1 MSNTTLQEL
10 LDKQAEEQK
19 KETSVEKTIADS
31 FPCPEGDLFSLPTR
45 ADITNAFNEIA
56 GIPGELVASVQER
69 KANREKE
76 IAELQELLKNPDL
89 TPEEIAEIEK
99 QIEEK
104 EKFIQTA
111 IVDGI
116 QKQVDEIDQTI
127 TDFVEDL
134 SDILSPY
141 WEKSEQK
148 RDWPKEAKDAFT
160 ELLSEF
166 HTYISTKVAELISKI
181 VSISFTINVLG
192 LQLDVLKLITSPD
205 YRKEIQDQ
213 IAGKSFTLQI
223 IAKRKR
229 LAEIEKEITE
239 IVDNIDENE
248 FNIVPGDFES
258 VNVHGNLAIIPGTSA
273 IIPDEAERLKELFAE
288 RQQLEEE
295 IEALEKARTEHVD
308 RFFSL
313 IPEEFRQFDG
323 EFGVLDEE
331 AKAKLTWKYIKTEIK
346 EYIQQGLVKVFQKLI
361 DKFDEIWD
369 ALGLPS
375 LPFSELLAIINLD
388 IGALIRAKIDS
399 LKEKFKQTKLG
410 KIKQINTFKKEIEEI
425 NKKLENENLSEEE
438 RTKLLEELEKKNEE
452 KKALEDD
459 LLKEVREFN
468 EGVLSLIEEIQIFGF
483 DITAIIGG
491 KIESFTESIE
501 EKIAEISLEFQDF
514 KLNWHKKIMME
525 WVNIVKKFFNAI
537 GLGAIFD
544 LLSLTWCDF
553 LKLIGMPFTIP
564 AIAGVAGV
572 MSVKNENKST
582 SSRLLDTSEQ
592 QKFVDDEVNFKNG
605 DGTTTSFSI
614 PSASGTL
621 KVFRDGSELSLGT
634 DYTIASGNVV
644 LSSALLSTQSV
655 SILKI

>member
-1 MSNTTLQEL
+1 MTTLQEV
-10 LDKQAEEQK
+10 LDKQVEEQK
-19 KETSVEKTIADS
+19 KETSIEKAIADS

-45 ADITNAFNEIA
+45 AEITNAFNEIA
-56 GIPGELVASVQER
+56 GIPGELVAAVQER

-89 TPEEIAEIEK
+89 TPEEIAEIQK

-111 IVDGI
+111 IVDGL

-134 SDILSPY
+134 GDILSPY
-141 WEKSEQK
+141 WQKSEQK
-148 RDWPKEAKDAFT
+148 RDWPQEARDAFT

-181 VSISFTINVLG
+181 VSISFTVNILG
-192 LQLDVLKLITSPD
+192 LQIDVLKLVASPN
-205 YRKEIQDQ
+205 YRKELQDQ

-223 IAKRKR
+223 VAKRKR
-229 LAEIEKEITE
+229 LAEVEKEIEE
-239 IVDNIDENE
+239 IIDNIDEEE
-248 FNIVPGDFES
+248 FAIVPTEMTELGFED
-258 VNVHGNLAIIPGTSA
+258 VVIIPGT
-273 IIPDEAERLKELFAE
+273 EAQRPAQADKLKELLAE
-288 RQQLEEE
+288 ERKLKEE
-295 IEALEKARTEHVD
+295 IEALEKARSEHVD

-410 KIKQINTFKKEIEEI
+410 KIKQINAVKKEIEEI
-425 NKKLENENLSEEE
+425 NKKLENESLSEEE
-438 RTKLLEELEKKNEE
+438 RTKLLEELEKKNAE

-468 EGVLSLIEEIQIFGF
+468 ETVLSLIEEIQIFGF

-491 KIESFTESIE
+491 KIESFTESVE
-501 EKIAEISLEFQDF
+501 EKIAEISLELQDF
-514 KLNWHKKIMME
+514 RLNWHKKIMME
-525 WVNIVKKFFNAI
+525 WVNLVKKFFNAI

-544 LLSLTWCDF
+544 LLTLTWCDF

-572 MSVKNENKST
+572 MSVKKENKST
-582 SSRLLDTSEQ
+582 SSRLLDTEEQ
-592 QKFVDDEVNFKNG
+592 QKFVDNEVNFQNG

-644 LSSALLSTQSV
+644 LSSALSSNQSV

>member
-1 MSNTTLQEL
+1 MTTLQEV
-10 LDKQAEEQK
+10 LDKQVEEQK
-19 KETSVEKTIADS
+19 KETSIEKAIADS

-45 ADITNAFNEIA
+45 AEITNAFNEIA
-56 GIPGELVASVQER
+56 GIPGELVAAVQER

-89 TPEEIAEIEK
+89 TPEEIAEIQK

-111 IVDGI
+111 IVDGL

-134 SDILSPY
+134 GDILSPY
-141 WEKSEQK
+141 WQKSEQK
-148 RDWPKEAKDAFT
+148 RDWPQEARDAFT

-181 VSISFTINVLG
+181 VSISFTVNILG
-192 LQLDVLKLITSPD
+192 LQIDVLKLVASPN
-205 YRKEIQDQ
+205 YRKELQDQ

-223 IAKRKR
+223 VAKRKR
-229 LAEIEKEITE
+229 LAEVEKEIEE
-239 IVDNIDENE
+239 IIDNIDEEE
-248 FNIVPGDFES
+248 FAIVPTEMTELGFED
-258 VNVHGNLAIIPGTSA
+258 VVIIPGT
-273 IIPDEAERLKELFAE
+273 EAQRPAQADKLKELLAE
-288 RQQLEEE
+288 ERKLKEE
-295 IEALEKARTEHVD
+295 IEALEKARSEHVD

-323 EFGVLDEE
+323 EFGVLDDE

-410 KIKQINTFKKEIEEI
+410 KIKQINAVKKEIEEI
-425 NKKLENENLSEEE
+425 NKKLENESLSEEE
-438 RTKLLEELEKKNEE
+438 RTKLLEELEKKNAE

-468 EGVLSLIEEIQIFGF
+468 ETVLSLIEEIQIFGF

-491 KIESFTESIE
+491 KIESFTESVE
-501 EKIAEISLEFQDF
+501 EKIAEISLELQDF
-514 KLNWHKKIMME
+514 RLNWHKKIMME
-525 WVNIVKKFFNAI
+525 WVNLVKKFFNAI

-572 MSVKNENKST
+572 MSVKKENKST
-582 SSRLLDTSEQ
+582 SSRLLDTEEQ
-592 QKFVDDEVNFKNG
+592 QKFVDDEVNFQNG

-644 LSSALLSTQSV
+644 LSSALSSNQSV

>member
-1 MSNTTLQEL
+1 MTTLQEV
-10 LDKQAEEQK
+10 LDKQVEEQK
-19 KETSVEKTIADS
+19 KETSIEKAIADS

-45 ADITNAFNEIA
+45 AEITNAFNEIA
-56 GIPGELVASVQER
+56 GIPGELVAAVQER

-89 TPEEIAEIEK
+89 TPEEIAEIQK

-111 IVDGI
+111 IVDGL

-134 SDILSPY
+134 GDILSPY
-141 WEKSEQK
+141 WQKSEQK
-148 RDWPKEAKDAFT
+148 RDWPQEARDAFT

-181 VSISFTINVLG
+181 VSISFTVNILG
-192 LQLDVLKLITSPD
+192 LQIDVLKLVASPN
-205 YRKEIQDQ
+205 YRKELQDQ

-223 IAKRKR
+223 VAKRKR
-229 LAEIEKEITE
+229 LAEVEKEIEE
-239 IVDNIDENE
+239 IIDNIDEEE
-248 FNIVPGDFES
+248 FAIVPTEMTELGFED
-258 VNVHGNLAIIPGTSA
+258 VVIIPGT
-273 IIPDEAERLKELFAE
+273 EAQRPAQADKLKELLAE
-288 RQQLEEE
+288 ERKLKEE
-295 IEALEKARTEHVD
+295 IEALEKARSEHVD

-410 KIKQINTFKKEIEEI
+410 KIKQINAVKKEIEEI
-425 NKKLENENLSEEE
+425 NKKLENESLSEEE
-438 RTKLLEELEKKNEE
+438 RTKLLEELEKKNAE

-468 EGVLSLIEEIQIFGF
+468 ETVLSLIEEIQIFGF

-491 KIESFTESIE
+491 KIESFTESVE
-501 EKIAEISLEFQDF
+501 EKIAEISLELQDF
-514 KLNWHKKIMME
+514 RLNWHKKIMME
-525 WVNIVKKFFNAI
+525 WVNLVKKFFNAI

-544 LLSLTWCDF
+544 LLTLTWCDF

-572 MSVKNENKST
+572 MSVKKENKST
-582 SSRLLDTSEQ
+582 SSRLLDTEEQ
-592 QKFVDDEVNFKNG
+592 QKFVDDEVNFQNG

-621 KVFRDGSELSLGT
+621 RRFR
-634 DYTIASGNVV
+634 
-644 LSSALLSTQSV
+644 
-655 SILKI
+655 SIIRNRLHHCKW

>member
-1 MSNTTLQEL
+1 MTTLQEV
-10 LDKQAEEQK
+10 LDKQVEEQK
-19 KETSVEKTIADS
+19 KETSIEKAIADS

-45 ADITNAFNEIA
+45 AEITNAFNEIA
-56 GIPGELVASVQER
+56 GIPGELVAAVQER

-89 TPEEIAEIEK
+89 TPEEIAEIQK

-111 IVDGI
+111 IVDGL

-134 SDILSPY
+134 GDILSPY
-141 WEKSEQK
+141 WQKSEQK
-148 RDWPKEAKDAFT
+148 RDWPQEARDAFT

-181 VSISFTINVLG
+181 VSISFTVNILG
-192 LQLDVLKLITSPD
+192 LQIDVLKLVVSPN
-205 YRKEIQDQ
+205 YRKELQDQ

-223 IAKRKR
+223 VAKRKR
-229 LAEIEKEITE
+229 LAEVEKEIEE
-239 IVDNIDENE
+239 IIDNSDEEE
-248 FNIVPGDFES
+248 FAIVPTEMTELGFED
-258 VNVHGNLAIIPGTSA
+258 VVMIPGT
-273 IIPDEAERLKELFAE
+273 EAQRPAQADKLKELLAE
-288 RQQLEEE
+288 ERKLKEE
-295 IEALEKARTEHVD
+295 IEALEKARSEHVD

-410 KIKQINTFKKEIEEI
+410 KIKQINAVKKEIEEI

-438 RTKLLEELEKKNEE
+438 RTKLLEELEKKNAE

-468 EGVLSLIEEIQIFGF
+468 ETVLSLIEEIQIFGF

-491 KIESFTESIE
+491 KIESFTESVE
-501 EKIAEISLEFQDF
+501 EKIAEISLELQDF
-514 KLNWHKKIMME
+514 RLNWHKKIMME
-525 WVNIVKKFFNAI
+525 WVNLVKKFFNAI

-544 LLSLTWCDF
+544 LLTLTWCDF

-572 MSVKNENKST
+572 MSVKKENKST
-582 SSRLLDTSEQ
+582 SSRLLDTEEQ
-592 QKFVDDEVNFKNG
+592 QKFVDDEVNFQNG

-644 LSSALLSTQSV
+644 LSSALSSNQSV

>member
-1 MSNTTLQEL
+1 MTTLQEV
-10 LDKQAEEQK
+10 LDKQVEEQK
-19 KETSVEKTIADS
+19 KETSIEKAIADS

-45 ADITNAFNEIA
+45 AEITNAFNEIA
-56 GIPGELVASVQER
+56 GIPGELVAAVQER

-89 TPEEIAEIEK
+89 TPEEIAEIQK

-111 IVDGI
+111 IVDGL

-134 SDILSPY
+134 GDILSPY
-141 WEKSEQK
+141 WQKSEQK
-148 RDWPKEAKDAFT
+148 RDWPQEARDAFT

-181 VSISFTINVLG
+181 VSISFTVNILG
-192 LQLDVLKLITSPD
+192 LQIDVLKLVASPN
-205 YRKEIQDQ
+205 YRKELQDQ

-223 IAKRKR
+223 VAKRKR
-229 LAEIEKEITE
+229 LAEVEKEIEE
-239 IVDNIDENE
+239 IIDNIDEEE
-248 FNIVPGDFES
+248 FAIVPTEMTELGFED
-258 VNVHGNLAIIPGTSA
+258 VVIIPGT
-273 IIPDEAERLKELFAE
+273 EAQRPAQADKLKELLAE
-288 RQQLEEE
+288 ERKLKEE
-295 IEALEKARTEHVD
+295 IEALEKARSEHVD

-410 KIKQINTFKKEIEEI
+410 KIKQINDVKKEIEEI

-438 RTKLLEELEKKNEE
+438 RTKLLEELEKKNAE

-468 EGVLSLIEEIQIFGF
+468 ETVLSLIEEIQIFGF

-491 KIESFTESIE
+491 KIESFTESVE
-501 EKIAEISLEFQDF
+501 EKIAEISLELQDF
-514 KLNWHKKIMME
+514 RLNWHKKIMME
-525 WVNIVKKFFNAI
+525 WVNLVKKFFNAI

-572 MSVKNENKST
+572 MSVKKENKST
-582 SSRLLDTSEQ
+582 SSRLLDTEEQ
-592 QKFVDDEVNFKNG
+592 QKFVDDEVNFQNG

-644 LSSALLSTQSV
+644 LSSALSSNQSV

>member
-1 MSNTTLQEL
+1 MTTLQEV
-10 LDKQAEEQK
+10 LDKQVEEQK
-19 KETSVEKTIADS
+19 KETSIDKAIADS
-31 FPCPEGDLFSLPTR
+31 FPCPEGDIFSLPTR

-56 GIPGELVASVQER
+56 GIPGDLVAAVQER

-89 TPEEIAEIEK
+89 TPEEIAEIQK

-116 QKQVDEIDQTI
+116 QKQVDEIDETI
-127 TDFVEDL
+127 TEFVEDL

-166 HTYISTKVAELISKI
+166 HTYISTKIADLISKI
-181 VSISFTINVLG
+181 VSISFTVNILG
-192 LQLDVLKLITSPD
+192 LQIDVLKLITSPN
-205 YRKEIQDQ
+205 YRKELQDQ

-229 LAEIEKEITE
+229 LAEVNEEIVKFVENHTTTATTDPITGNYVVTIDNAEELKALKDEKEK
-239 IVDNIDENE
+239 
-248 FNIVPGDFES
+248 
-258 VNVHGNLAIIPGTSA
+258 L
-273 IIPDEAERLKELFAE
+273 
-288 RQQLEEE
+288 QEE
-295 IEALEKARTEHVD
+295 IEALEKARTEHID

-323 EFGVLDEE
+323 KFGVLDEE

-346 EYIQQGLVKVFQKLI
+346 EYMQQGLVKLFQDLI
-361 DKFDEIWD
+361 GKFDKIWK
-369 ALGLPS
+369 ALGLPD
-375 LPFSELLAIINLD
+375 LPFSELSSIINLD
-388 IGALIRAKIDS
+388 IGALISAKIDS
-399 LKEKFKQTKLG
+399 LKERFKQSKLG
-410 KIKQINTFKKEIEEI
+410 KIKQINTVKKEIEEI
-425 NKKLENENLSEEE
+425 NKKLENESLSEEE
-438 RTKLLEELEKKNEE
+438 RTKLLEELEKKHAE

-459 LLKEVREFN
+459 LLKEVKEFN
-468 EGVLSLIEEIQIFGF
+468 EGVLSLIEEISIFGF
-483 DITAIIGG
+483 DISAIIGG
-491 KIESFTESIE
+491 KIDSFTESIE
-501 EKIAEISLEFQDF
+501 EKIAEISLELKDF
-514 KLNWHKKIMME
+514 RANWHKKIMME
-525 WVNIVKKFFNAI
+525 WVNLVKKFFNAI

-544 LLSLTWCDF
+544 LLTLTWCDF

-572 MSVKNENKST
+572 MSVKKKNKST
-582 SSRLLDTSEQ
+582 SSRLLDTDEQ
-592 QKFVDDEVNFKNG
+592 QKFIDDEVNFQNG

-621 KVFRDGSELSLGT
+621 KVFRDGEELSSGT
-634 DYTIASGNVV
+634 DFTIASGNVV
-644 LSSALLSTQSV
+644 LSSALLSNQSV

>member
-1 MSNTTLQEL
+1 MTTLQEV
-10 LDKQAEEQK
+10 LDTQVEEQK
-19 KETSVEKTIADS
+19 KETSIEKAIADS

-45 ADITNAFNEIA
+45 AEITNAFNEIA
-56 GIPGELVASVQER
+56 GIPGELVAAVQER

-89 TPEEIAEIEK
+89 TPEEIAEIQK

-111 IVDGI
+111 IVDGL

-134 SDILSPY
+134 GDILSPY
-141 WEKSEQK
+141 WQKSEQK
-148 RDWPKEAKDAFT
+148 RDWPQEARDAFT

-181 VSISFTINVLG
+181 VSISFTVNILG
-192 LQLDVLKLITSPD
+192 LQIDVLKLVASPN
-205 YRKEIQDQ
+205 YRKELQDQ

-223 IAKRKR
+223 VAKRKR
-229 LAEIEKEITE
+229 LAEVEKEIEE
-239 IVDNIDENE
+239 IIDNIDEEE
-248 FNIVPGDFES
+248 FAIVPTEMTELGFED
-258 VNVHGNLAIIPGTSA
+258 VVIIPGT
-273 IIPDEAERLKELFAE
+273 EAQRPAQADKLKELLAE
-288 RQQLEEE
+288 ERKLKEE
-295 IEALEKARTEHVD
+295 IEALEKARSEHVD

-410 KIKQINTFKKEIEEI
+410 KIKQINAVKKEIEEI
-425 NKKLENENLSEEE
+425 NKKLENESLSEEE
-438 RTKLLEELEKKNEE
+438 RTKLLEELEKKNAE

-468 EGVLSLIEEIQIFGF
+468 ETVLSLIEEIQIFGF

-491 KIESFTESIE
+491 KIESFTESVE
-501 EKIAEISLEFQDF
+501 EKIAEISLELQDF
-514 KLNWHKKIMME
+514 RLNWHKKIMME
-525 WVNIVKKFFNAI
+525 WVNLVKKFFNAI

-544 LLSLTWCDF
+544 LLTLTWCDF

-572 MSVKNENKST
+572 MSVKKENKST
-582 SSRLLDTSEQ
+582 SSRLLDTEEQ
-592 QKFVDDEVNFKNG
+592 QKFVDDEVNFQNG

-644 LSSALLSTQSV
+644 LSSALSSNQSV

>member
-1 MSNTTLQEL
+1 MTTLQEV
-10 LDKQAEEQK
+10 LDKQVEEQK
-19 KETSVEKTIADS
+19 KETSIEKAIADS

-45 ADITNAFNEIA
+45 AEITNAFNEIA
-56 GIPGELVASVQER
+56 GIPGELVAAVQER

-89 TPEEIAEIEK
+89 TPEEIAEIQK

-111 IVDGI
+111 IVDGL

-134 SDILSPY
+134 GDILSPY
-141 WEKSEQK
+141 WQKSEQK
-148 RDWPKEAKDAFT
+148 RDWPQEARDAFT

-181 VSISFTINVLG
+181 VSISFTVNILG
-192 LQLDVLKLITSPD
+192 LQIDVLKLVASPN
-205 YRKEIQDQ
+205 YRKELQDQ

-223 IAKRKR
+223 VAKRKR
-229 LAEIEKEITE
+229 LAEVEKEIEE
-239 IVDNIDENE
+239 IIDNIDEEE
-248 FNIVPGDFES
+248 FAIVPTEMTELGFED
-258 VNVHGNLAIIPGTSA
+258 VVIIPGT
-273 IIPDEAERLKELFAE
+273 EAQRPAQADKLKELLAE
-288 RQQLEEE
+288 ERKLKEE
-295 IEALEKARTEHVD
+295 IEALEKARSEHVD

-375 LPFSELLAIINLD
+375 LPFSELFAIINLD

-410 KIKQINTFKKEIEEI
+410 KIKQINAVKKEIEEI
-425 NKKLENENLSEEE
+425 NKKLENESLSEEE
-438 RTKLLEELEKKNEE
+438 RTKLLEELEKKNAE

-468 EGVLSLIEEIQIFGF
+468 ETVLSLIEEIQIFGF

-491 KIESFTESIE
+491 KIESFTESVE
-501 EKIAEISLEFQDF
+501 EKIAEISLELQDF
-514 KLNWHKKIMME
+514 RLNWHKKIMME
-525 WVNIVKKFFNAI
+525 WVNLVKKFFNAI

-572 MSVKNENKST
+572 MSVKKENKST
-582 SSRLLDTSEQ
+582 SSRLLDTEEQ
-592 QKFVDDEVNFKNG
+592 QKFVDDEVNFQNG

-644 LSSALLSTQSV
+644 LSSALSSNQSV

>member
-1 MSNTTLQEL
+1 MTTLQEV
-10 LDKQAEEQK
+10 LDKQVEEQK
-19 KETSVEKTIADS
+19 KETSIEKAIADS

-45 ADITNAFNEIA
+45 AEITNAFNEIA
-56 GIPGELVASVQER
+56 GIPGELVAAVQER

-89 TPEEIAEIEK
+89 TPEEIAEIQK

-111 IVDGI
+111 IVDGL

-134 SDILSPY
+134 GDILSPY
-141 WEKSEQK
+141 WQKSEQK
-148 RDWPKEAKDAFT
+148 RDWPQEARDAFT

-181 VSISFTINVLG
+181 VSISFTVNILG
-192 LQLDVLKLITSPD
+192 LQIDVLKLVASPN
-205 YRKEIQDQ
+205 YRKELQDQ

-223 IAKRKR
+223 VAKRKR
-229 LAEIEKEITE
+229 LAEVEKEIEE
-239 IVDNIDENE
+239 IIDNIDEEE
-248 FNIVPGDFES
+248 FAIVPTEMTELGFED
-258 VNVHGNLAIIPGTSA
+258 VVIIPGT
-273 IIPDEAERLKELFAE
+273 EAQRPAQADKLKELLAE
-288 RQQLEEE
+288 ERKLKEE
-295 IEALEKARTEHVD
+295 IEALEKARSEHVD

-410 KIKQINTFKKEIEEI
+410 KIKQINDVKKEIEEI

-438 RTKLLEELEKKNEE
+438 RTKLLEELEKKNAE

-468 EGVLSLIEEIQIFGF
+468 ETVLSLIEEIQIFGF

-491 KIESFTESIE
+491 KIESFTESVE
-501 EKIAEISLEFQDF
+501 EKIAEISLELQDF
-514 KLNWHKKIMME
+514 RLNWHKKIMME
-525 WVNIVKKFFNAI
+525 WVNLVKKFFNAI

-544 LLSLTWCDF
+544 LLTLTWCDF

-572 MSVKNENKST
+572 MSVKKENKST
-582 SSRLLDTSEQ
+582 SSRLLDTEEQ
-592 QKFVDDEVNFKNG
+592 QKFVDDEVNFQNG

-644 LSSALLSTQSV
+644 LSSALSSNQSV

>member
-1 MSNTTLQEL
+1 MTTLQEV
-10 LDKQAEEQK
+10 LDKQVEEQK
-19 KETSVEKTIADS
+19 KETSIDKAIADS
-31 FPCPEGDLFSLPTR
+31 FPCPEGDIFSLPTR

-56 GIPGELVASVQER
+56 GMPGELVAAVQER

-89 TPEEIAEIEK
+89 TPEEIAEIQK

-116 QKQVDEIDQTI
+116 QKQVDEIDETI
-127 TDFVEDL
+127 TEFVEDL

-166 HTYISTKVAELISKI
+166 HTYISTKIADLISKI
-181 VSISFTINVLG
+181 VSISFTVNILG
-192 LQLDVLKLITSPD
+192 LQIDVLKLITSPN
-205 YRKEIQDQ
+205 YRKELQDQ

-229 LAEIEKEITE
+229 LAEVNEEIVKFVENHTTTATTDPITGNYVVTIDNAEELKALKDEKEK
-239 IVDNIDENE
+239 
-248 FNIVPGDFES
+248 
-258 VNVHGNLAIIPGTSA
+258 L
-273 IIPDEAERLKELFAE
+273 
-288 RQQLEEE
+288 QEE
-295 IEALEKARTEHVD
+295 IEALEKARTEHID

-346 EYIQQGLVKVFQKLI
+346 EYMQQGLVKLFQDLI
-361 DKFDEIWD
+361 GKFDKIWK
-369 ALGLPS
+369 ALGLPD
-375 LPFSELLAIINLD
+375 LPFSELSSIINLD
-388 IGALIRAKIDS
+388 IGALISAKIDS
-399 LKEKFKQTKLG
+399 LKERFKQSKLG
-410 KIKQINTFKKEIEEI
+410 KIKQINTVKKEIEEI
-425 NKKLENENLSEEE
+425 NKKLENESLSEEE
-438 RTKLLEELEKKNEE
+438 RTKLLEELEKKHAE

-459 LLKEVREFN
+459 LLKEVKEFN
-468 EGVLSLIEEIQIFGF
+468 EGVLSLIEEISIFGF
-483 DITAIIGG
+483 DISAIIGG
-491 KIESFTESIE
+491 KIDSFTESIE
-501 EKIAEISLEFQDF
+501 EKIAEISLELKDF
-514 KLNWHKKIMME
+514 RANWHKKIMME
-525 WVNIVKKFFNAI
+525 WVNLVKKFFNAI

-544 LLSLTWCDF
+544 LLTLTWCDF

-572 MSVKNENKST
+572 MSVKKKNKST
-582 SSRLLDTSEQ
+582 SSRLLDTDEQ
-592 QKFVDDEVNFKNG
+592 QKFIDDEVNFQNG

-621 KVFRDGSELSLGT
+621 KVFRDGEELSSGT
-634 DYTIASGNVV
+634 DFTIASGNVV
-644 LSSALLSTQSV
+644 LSSALLSNQSV

>member
-1 MSNTTLQEL
+1 MTTLQEV
-10 LDKQAEEQK
+10 LDKQVEEQK
-19 KETSVEKTIADS
+19 KETSIEKAIADS

-45 ADITNAFNEIA
+45 AEITNAFNEIA
-56 GIPGELVASVQER
+56 GIPGELVAAVQER

-89 TPEEIAEIEK
+89 TPEEIAEIQK

-111 IVDGI
+111 IVDGL

-134 SDILSPY
+134 GEILSPY
-141 WEKSEQK
+141 WQKSEQK
-148 RDWPKEAKDAFT
+148 RDWPQEARDAFT

-181 VSISFTINVLG
+181 VSISFTVNILG
-192 LQLDVLKLITSPD
+192 LQIDVLKLVASPN
-205 YRKEIQDQ
+205 YRKELQDQ

-223 IAKRKR
+223 VAKRKR
-229 LAEIEKEITE
+229 LAEVEKEIEE
-239 IVDNIDENE
+239 IIDNIDEEE
-248 FNIVPGDFES
+248 FAIVPTEMTELGFED
-258 VNVHGNLAIIPGTSA
+258 VVIIPGT
-273 IIPDEAERLKELFAE
+273 EAQRPAQADKLKELLAE
-288 RQQLEEE
+288 ERKLKEE
-295 IEALEKARTEHVD
+295 IEALEKARSEHVD

-410 KIKQINTFKKEIEEI
+410 KIKQINAVKKEIEEI
-425 NKKLENENLSEEE
+425 NKKLENESLSEEE
-438 RTKLLEELEKKNEE
+438 RTKLLEELEKKNAE

-468 EGVLSLIEEIQIFGF
+468 ETVLSLIEEIQIFGF

-491 KIESFTESIE
+491 KIESFTESVE
-501 EKIAEISLEFQDF
+501 EKIAEISLELQDF
-514 KLNWHKKIMME
+514 RLNWHKKIMME
-525 WVNIVKKFFNAI
+525 WVNLVKKFFNAI

-544 LLSLTWCDF
+544 LLTLTWCDF

-572 MSVKNENKST
+572 MSVKKENKST
-582 SSRLLDTSEQ
+582 SSRLLDTEEQ
-592 QKFVDDEVNFKNG
+592 QKFVDNEVNFQNG

-644 LSSALLSTQSV
+644 LSSALSSNQSV

>member
-1 MSNTTLQEL
+1 MTTLQEV
-10 LDKQAEEQK
+10 LDKQVEEQK
-19 KETSVEKTIADS
+19 KETSIEKAIADS

-56 GIPGELVASVQER
+56 GIPGELVAAVQER

-89 TPEEIAEIEK
+89 TPEEISEIQK

-111 IVDGI
+111 IVDGL

-141 WEKSEQK
+141 WQKSEQK
-148 RDWPKEAKDAFT
+148 RDWPQEARDAFT

-181 VSISFTINVLG
+181 VSISFTVNILG
-192 LQLDVLKLITSPD
+192 LQIDVLKLVASPN
-205 YRKEIQDQ
+205 YRKELQDQ

-223 IAKRKR
+223 VAKRKR
-229 LAEIEKEITE
+229 LAEVEKEIEE
-239 IVDNIDENE
+239 IIDNIDEEE
-248 FNIVPGDFES
+248 FAIVPTNISDTEIDERGFS
-258 VNVHGNLAIIPGTSA
+258 IIPGVSA
-273 IIPDEAERLKELFAE
+273 QRPAQADRLKELFAE
-288 RQQLEEE
+288 EKKLKEE
-295 IEALEKARTEHVD
+295 IEALEKARSEHVD

-346 EYIQQGLVKVFQKLI
+346 EYIQQGLVKLFQDLI
-361 DKFDEIWD
+361 GKFDKIWK

-388 IGALIRAKIDS
+388 IGALISAKIDS

-410 KIKQINTFKKEIEEI
+410 KIKQINDVKKEIEEI

-438 RTKLLEELEKKNEE
+438 RTKLLEELEKKNAE

-468 EGVLSLIEEIQIFGF
+468 ETVLSLIEEIQIFGF

-501 EKIAEISLEFQDF
+501 EKIAEISLELQDF
-514 KLNWHKKIMME
+514 RLNWHKKIMME
-525 WVNIVKKFFNAI
+525 WVNLVKKFFNAI

-544 LLSLTWCDF
+544 LLTLTWCDF

-572 MSVKNENKST
+572 MSVKKENKST
-582 SSRLLDTSEQ
+582 SSRLLDTDEQ
-592 QKFVDDEVNFKNG
+592 QKFVDDEVNFQNG

-621 KVFRDGSELSLGT
+621 KVFRDGEELSLGT
-634 DYTIASGNVV
+634 DFTIASGNVV
-644 LSSALLSTQSV
+644 LSSALLSNQSV

>member
-1 MSNTTLQEL
+1 MTTLQEV
-10 LDKQAEEQK
+10 LDKQVEEQK
-19 KETSVEKTIADS
+19 KETSIDKAIADS
-31 FPCPEGDLFSLPTR
+31 FPCPEGDIFSLPTR

-56 GIPGELVASVQER
+56 GIPGDLVAAVQER

-76 IAELQELLKNPDL
+76 IAELQELLKNPEL
-89 TPEEIAEIEK
+89 TPEEIAEIQK

-116 QKQVDEIDQTI
+116 QKQVDEIDETI
-127 TDFVEDL
+127 TEFVEDL

-166 HTYISTKVAELISKI
+166 HTYISTKIADLISKI
-181 VSISFTINVLG
+181 VSISFTVNILG
-192 LQLDVLKLITSPD
+192 LQIDVLKLITSPN
-205 YRKEIQDQ
+205 YRKELQDQ

-229 LAEIEKEITE
+229 LAEVNEEIVKFVENHTTTATTDPITGNYVVTIDNAEELKALKDEKEK
-239 IVDNIDENE
+239 
-248 FNIVPGDFES
+248 
-258 VNVHGNLAIIPGTSA
+258 L
-273 IIPDEAERLKELFAE
+273 
-288 RQQLEEE
+288 QEE
-295 IEALEKARTEHVD
+295 IEALEKARTEHID

-346 EYIQQGLVKVFQKLI
+346 EYMQQGLVKLFQDLI
-361 DKFDEIWD
+361 GKFDKIWK
-369 ALGLPS
+369 ALGLPD
-375 LPFSELLAIINLD
+375 LPFSELSSIINLD
-388 IGALIRAKIDS
+388 IGALISAKIDS
-399 LKEKFKQTKLG
+399 LKERFKQSKLG
-410 KIKQINTFKKEIEEI
+410 KIKQINTVKKEIEEI
-425 NKKLENENLSEEE
+425 NKKLENESLSEEE
-438 RTKLLEELEKKNEE
+438 RTKLLEELEKKHAE

-459 LLKEVREFN
+459 LLKEVKEFN
-468 EGVLSLIEEIQIFGF
+468 EGVLSLIEEISIFGF
-483 DITAIIGG
+483 DISAIIGG
-491 KIESFTESIE
+491 KIDSFTESIE
-501 EKIAEISLEFQDF
+501 EKIAEISLELKDF
-514 KLNWHKKIMME
+514 RANWHKKIMME
-525 WVNIVKKFFNAI
+525 WVNLVKKFFNAI

-544 LLSLTWCDF
+544 LLTLTWCDF

-572 MSVKNENKST
+572 MSVKKKNKST
-582 SSRLLDTSEQ
+582 SSRLLDTDEQ
-592 QKFVDDEVNFKNG
+592 QKFIDDEVNFQNG

-621 KVFRDGSELSLGT
+621 KVFRDGEELSSGT
-634 DYTIASGNVV
+634 DFTIASGNVV
-644 LSSALLSTQSV
+644 LSSALLSNQSV

>member
-89 TPEEIAEIEK
+89 TPEEITEIEK

-192 LQLDVLKLITSPD
+192 LQLDVLKLITSPN

-229 LAEIEKEITE
+229 LAEVNEE
-239 IVDNIDENE
+239 IVKFVDNHTTTGTTDPIT
-248 FNIVPGDFES
+248 
-258 VNVHGNLAIIPGTSA
+258 GNYVVTV
-273 IIPDEAERLKELFAE
+273 DNREELKALQEEKVKL
-288 RQQLEEE
+288 QEE

-410 KIKQINTFKKEIEEI
+410 KIKQINTVKKEIEEI

-438 RTKLLEELEKKNEE
+438 RTKLLEELEKKNAE

>member
-1 MSNTTLQEL
+1 MTTLNEV
-10 LDKQAEEQK
+10 LDKQVEEQK
-19 KETSVEKTIADS
+19 KETSIEKAIADS

-45 ADITNAFNEIA
+45 AEITNAFNEIA
-56 GIPGELVASVQER
+56 GIPGELVAAVQER

-89 TPEEIAEIEK
+89 TPEEIAEIQK

-111 IVDGI
+111 IVDGL

-141 WEKSEQK
+141 WQKSEQK
-148 RDWPKEAKDAFT
+148 RDWPQEARDAFT

-181 VSISFTINVLG
+181 VSISFTVNILG
-192 LQLDVLKLITSPD
+192 LQIDVLKLVASPN

-229 LAEIEKEITE
+229 LAEVNEE
-239 IVDNIDENE
+239 IVKFVDNHTTTGTTD
-248 FNIVPGDFES
+248 PDT
-258 VNVHGNLAIIPGTSA
+258 GNYVVTV
-273 IIPDEAERLKELFAE
+273 DNREELKALQEEKVKL
-288 RQQLEEE
+288 QEE
-295 IEALEKARTEHVD
+295 IEALEKARSEHVD

-361 DKFDEIWD
+361 DKFDEIWS

-388 IGALIRAKIDS
+388 IGALISAKIDS
-399 LKEKFKQTKLG
+399 LREKFKQTKLG
-410 KIKQINTFKKEIEEI
+410 KIKQINDVKKEIEEI

-438 RTKLLEELEKKNEE
+438 RTKLLEELEKKNAE

-468 EGVLSLIEEIQIFGF
+468 ETVLSLIEEIQIFGF

-491 KIESFTESIE
+491 KIESFTESVE
-501 EKIAEISLEFQDF
+501 EKIAEISLELQDF
-514 KLNWHKKIMME
+514 RLNWHKKIMME
-525 WVNIVKKFFNAI
+525 WVNLVKKFFNAI

-544 LLSLTWCDF
+544 LLTLTWCDF

-572 MSVKNENKST
+572 MSVKKENKST
-582 SSRLLDTSEQ
+582 SSRLLDTEEQ
-592 QKFVDDEVNFKNG
+592 QKFVDDEVNFQNG

-644 LSSALLSTQSV
+644 LSSALSSNQSV

>member
-1 MSNTTLQEL
+1 MTTLQEV
-10 LDKQAEEQK
+10 LDKQVEEQK
-19 KETSVEKTIADS
+19 KETSIEKAIADS

-45 ADITNAFNEIA
+45 AEITNAFNEIA
-56 GIPGELVASVQER
+56 GIPGELVAAVQDR
-69 KANREKE
+69 KANREKD
-76 IAELQELLKNPDL
+76 ISELQELLKNPDL
-89 TPEEIAEIEK
+89 TPEEIAEIQK

-111 IVDGI
+111 IVDGL

-134 SDILSPY
+134 GDILSPY
-141 WEKSEQK
+141 WQKSEQK
-148 RDWPKEAKDAFT
+148 RDWPQEARDAFT

-181 VSISFTINVLG
+181 VSISFTVNILG
-192 LQLDVLKLITSPD
+192 LQIDVLKLVASPN
-205 YRKEIQDQ
+205 YRKELQDQ

-223 IAKRKR
+223 VAKRKR
-229 LAEIEKEITE
+229 LAEVEKEIEE
-239 IVDNIDENE
+239 IIDNIDEEE
-248 FNIVPGDFES
+248 FAIVPTEMTELGFED
-258 VNVHGNLAIIPGTSA
+258 VVIIPGT
-273 IIPDEAERLKELFAE
+273 EAQRPAQADKLKELLAE
-288 RQQLEEE
+288 ERKLKEE
-295 IEALEKARTEHVD
+295 IEALEKARSEHVD

-410 KIKQINTFKKEIEEI
+410 KIKQINAVKKEIEEI

-438 RTKLLEELEKKNEE
+438 RTKLLEELEKKNAE

-468 EGVLSLIEEIQIFGF
+468 ETVLSLIEEIQIFGF

-491 KIESFTESIE
+491 KIESFTESVE
-501 EKIAEISLEFQDF
+501 EKIAEISLELQDF
-514 KLNWHKKIMME
+514 RLNWHKKIMME
-525 WVNIVKKFFNAI
+525 WVNLVKKFFNAI

-544 LLSLTWCDF
+544 LLTLTWCDF

-572 MSVKNENKST
+572 MSVKKENKST
-582 SSRLLDTSEQ
+582 SSRLLDTEEQ
-592 QKFVDDEVNFKNG
+592 QKFVDDEVNFQNG
-605 DGTTTSFSI
+605 DGPTTSFSI

-644 LSSALLSTQSV
+644 LSSALSSNQSV

>member
-1 MSNTTLQEL
+1 MTTLQEV
-10 LDKQAEEQK
+10 LDKQVEEQK
-19 KETSVEKTIADS
+19 KETSIDKAIADS
-31 FPCPEGDLFSLPTR
+31 FPCPEGDIFSLPTR

-56 GIPGELVASVQER
+56 GIPGELVAAVQEK

-89 TPEEIAEIEK
+89 TPEEIAEIQK

-116 QKQVDEIDQTI
+116 QKQVDEIDETI
-127 TDFVEDL
+127 TEFVEDL

-181 VSISFTINVLG
+181 VSISFTVNILG
-192 LQLDVLKLITSPD
+192 LQIDILKLITSPN
-205 YRKEIQDQ
+205 YRKELQDQ

-223 IAKRKR
+223 VAKRKR

-239 IVDNIDENE
+239 IVDKIDENE
-248 FNIVPGDFES
+248 FNIVPTDFS
-258 VNVHGNLAIIPGTSA
+258 PVNVHGNLAVIPGVSVKRPPQA
-273 IIPDEAERLKELFAE
+273 DRLKELFAE

-295 IEALEKARTEHVD
+295 IEALEKARTEHID

-346 EYIQQGLVKVFQKLI
+346 EYIQQGLVKLFQDLI
-361 DKFDEIWD
+361 GKFDKIWK
-369 ALGLPS
+369 ALGLPD
-375 LPFSELLAIINLD
+375 LPFSELLSIINLD
-388 IGALIRAKIDS
+388 IGALISAKIDG
-399 LKEKFKQTKLG
+399 LREKFRQSKLG
-410 KIKQINTFKKEIEEI
+410 KIKQINAVKKEIEEI

-438 RTKLLEELEKKNEE
+438 RTKLLEELEKKNAE

-468 EGVLSLIEEIQIFGF
+468 ESVLGLIEEIQIFGY

-525 WVNIVKKFFNAI
+525 WVNLVKKFFNAI

-544 LLSLTWCDF
+544 LLTLTWCDF

-572 MSVKNENKST
+572 MSVKKENKST
-582 SSRLLDTSEQ
+582 SSRLLDTDEQ
-592 QKFVDDEVNFKNG
+592 QKFIDDEVNFQNG

-621 KVFRDGSELSLGT
+621 KVFRDGEELSLGT
-634 DYTIASGNVV
+634 DFTIASGNVV
-644 LSSALLSTQSV
+644 LSSALLSNQSV

>member
-1 MSNTTLQEL
+1 MTTLNEV
-10 LDKQAEEQK
+10 LDKQVEEQK
-19 KETSVEKTIADS
+19 KETSIDKAIADS
-31 FPCPEGDLFSLPTR
+31 FPCPEGDIFSLPTR

-56 GIPGELVASVQER
+56 GMPGELVAAVQER

-89 TPEEIAEIEK
+89 TPEEIAEIQK

-111 IVDGI
+111 ITDGI
-116 QKQVDEIDQTI
+116 EKQVEEIDQTI

-166 HTYISTKVAELISKI
+166 HTYISTKIAELISKI
-181 VSISFTINVLG
+181 VSISFTVNILG
-192 LQLDVLKLITSPD
+192 LQIDVLKLIASPN
-205 YRKEIQDQ
+205 YRKELQDQ

-239 IVDNIDENE
+239 IIDNIDENE
-248 FNIVPGDFES
+248 FNIVPTNISETELDERGFS
-258 VNVHGNLAIIPGTSA
+258 IIPGVSA
-273 IIPDEAERLKELFAE
+273 IVPTQAEKLKELLAE
-288 RQQLEEE
+288 EKKLKEE
-295 IEALEKARTEHVD
+295 IEALEKARSEHVD

-346 EYIQQGLVKVFQKLI
+346 EYIQQGLVKLFQDLI
-361 DKFDEIWD
+361 GKFDKIWK
-369 ALGLPS
+369 ALGLPD

-388 IGALIRAKIDS
+388 IGALISAKIDS
-399 LKEKFKQTKLG
+399 LKERFKQSKLG
-410 KIKQINTFKKEIEEI
+410 KIKQINTVKKEIEEI
-425 NKKLENENLSEEE
+425 NKKLENESLSEEE
-438 RTKLLEELEKKNEE
+438 RTKLLEELEKKHAE

-468 EGVLSLIEEIQIFGF
+468 ETVLSLIEEIQIFGF

-525 WVNIVKKFFNAI
+525 WVNLVKKFFNAI

-544 LLSLTWCDF
+544 LLTLTWCDF

-572 MSVKNENKST
+572 MSVKKENKST
-582 SSRLLDTSEQ
+582 SSRLLDTDEQ
-592 QKFVDDEVNFKNG
+592 QKFIDDEVNFQNG

-621 KVFRDGSELSLGT
+621 KVFRDGEELSSGT
-634 DYTIASGNVV
+634 DFTIASGNVV
-644 LSSALLSTQSV
+644 LSSALLSNQSV

>member
-1 MSNTTLQEL
+1 MTTLQEV
-10 LDKQAEEQK
+10 LDKQVEEQK
-19 KETSVEKTIADS
+19 KETSIEKAIADS

-45 ADITNAFNEIA
+45 AEITNAFNEIA
-56 GIPGELVASVQER
+56 GIPGELVAAVQER

-89 TPEEIAEIEK
+89 TPEEIAEIQK

-111 IVDGI
+111 IVDGL

-134 SDILSPY
+134 GDILSPY
-141 WEKSEQK
+141 WQKSEQK
-148 RDWPKEAKDAFT
+148 RDWPQEARDAFT

-181 VSISFTINVLG
+181 VSISFTVNILG
-192 LQLDVLKLITSPD
+192 LQIDVLKLVASPN
-205 YRKEIQDQ
+205 YRKELQDQ

-223 IAKRKR
+223 VAKRKR
-229 LAEIEKEITE
+229 LAEVEKEIEE
-239 IVDNIDENE
+239 IIDNIDEEE
-248 FNIVPGDFES
+248 FAIVPTEMTELGFED
-258 VNVHGNLAIIPGTSA
+258 VVIIPGT
-273 IIPDEAERLKELFAE
+273 EAQRPAQADKLKELLAE
-288 RQQLEEE
+288 ERKLKEE
-295 IEALEKARTEHVD
+295 IEALEKARSEHVD

-410 KIKQINTFKKEIEEI
+410 KIKQINAVKKEIEEI

-438 RTKLLEELEKKNEE
+438 RTKLLEELEKKNAE

-468 EGVLSLIEEIQIFGF
+468 ETVLSLIEEIQIFGF

-491 KIESFTESIE
+491 KIESFTESVE
-501 EKIAEISLEFQDF
+501 EKIAEISR
-514 KLNWHKKIMME
+514 
-525 WVNIVKKFFNAI
+525 
-537 GLGAIFD
+537 
-544 LLSLTWCDF
+544 T
-553 LKLIGMPFTIP
+553 
-564 AIAGVAGV
+564 
-572 MSVKNENKST
+572 
-582 SSRLLDTSEQ
+582 SRL
-592 QKFVDDEVNFKNG
+592 
-605 DGTTTSFSI
+605 
-614 PSASGTL
+614 
-621 KVFRDGSELSLGT
+621 
-634 DYTIASGNVV
+634 
-644 LSSALLSTQSV
+644 
-655 SILKI
+655 

>member
-1 MSNTTLQEL
+1 MTTLQEV
-10 LDKQAEEQK
+10 LDKQVEEQK
-19 KETSVEKTIADS
+19 KETSIEKAIADS

-45 ADITNAFNEIA
+45 AEITNAFNEIA
-56 GIPGELVASVQER
+56 GIPGELVAAVQER

-89 TPEEIAEIEK
+89 TPEEIAEIQK

-111 IVDGI
+111 IVDGL

-134 SDILSPY
+134 GDILSPY
-141 WEKSEQK
+141 WQKSEQK
-148 RDWPKEAKDAFT
+148 RDWPQEARDAFT

-181 VSISFTINVLG
+181 VSISFTVNILG
-192 LQLDVLKLITSPD
+192 LQIDVLKLVVSPN
-205 YRKEIQDQ
+205 YRKELQDQ

-223 IAKRKR
+223 VAKRKR
-229 LAEIEKEITE
+229 LAEVEKEIEE
-239 IVDNIDENE
+239 IIDNIDEEE
-248 FNIVPGDFES
+248 FAIVPTEMTELGFED
-258 VNVHGNLAIIPGTSA
+258 VVIIPGT
-273 IIPDEAERLKELFAE
+273 EAQRPAQADKLKELLAE
-288 RQQLEEE
+288 ERKLKEE
-295 IEALEKARTEHVD
+295 IEALEKARSEHVD

-410 KIKQINTFKKEIEEI
+410 KIKQINAVKKEIEEI

-438 RTKLLEELEKKNEE
+438 RTKLLEELEKKNAE

-468 EGVLSLIEEIQIFGF
+468 ETVLSLIEEIQIFGF

-491 KIESFTESIE
+491 KIESFTESVE
-501 EKIAEISLEFQDF
+501 EKIAEISLELQDF
-514 KLNWHKKIMME
+514 RLNWHKKIMME
-525 WVNIVKKFFNAI
+525 WVNLVKKFFNAI

-572 MSVKNENKST
+572 MSVKKENKST
-582 SSRLLDTSEQ
+582 SSRLLDTEEQ
-592 QKFVDDEVNFKNG
+592 QKFVDDEVNFQNG

-644 LSSALLSTQSV
+644 LSSALSSNQSV

>member
-1 MSNTTLQEL
+1 MTTLNEV
-10 LDKQAEEQK
+10 LDKQVEEQK
-19 KETSVEKTIADS
+19 KETSIEKAIADS

-45 ADITNAFNEIA
+45 AEITNAFNEIA
-56 GIPGELVASVQER
+56 GIPGELVAAVQER

-89 TPEEIAEIEK
+89 TPEEIAEIQK

-111 IVDGI
+111 IVDGL

-141 WEKSEQK
+141 WQKSEQK
-148 RDWPKEAKDAFT
+148 RDWPQEARDAFT

-181 VSISFTINVLG
+181 VSISFTVNILG
-192 LQLDVLKLITSPD
+192 LQIDVLKLVASPN

-229 LAEIEKEITE
+229 LAEVNEE
-239 IVDNIDENE
+239 IVKFVDNHTTTGTTD
-248 FNIVPGDFES
+248 PDT
-258 VNVHGNLAIIPGTSA
+258 GNYVVTV
-273 IIPDEAERLKELFAE
+273 DNREELKALQEEKVKL
-288 RQQLEEE
+288 QEE
-295 IEALEKARTEHVD
+295 IEALEKARSEHVD

-410 KIKQINTFKKEIEEI
+410 KIKQINDVKKEIEEI

-438 RTKLLEELEKKNEE
+438 RTKLLEELEKKNAE

-468 EGVLSLIEEIQIFGF
+468 ETVLSLIEEIQIFGF

-491 KIESFTESIE
+491 KIESFTESVE
-501 EKIAEISLEFQDF
+501 EKIAEISLELQDF
-514 KLNWHKKIMME
+514 RLNWHKKIMME
-525 WVNIVKKFFNAI
+525 WVNLVKKFFNAI

-544 LLSLTWCDF
+544 LLTLTWCDF

-572 MSVKNENKST
+572 MSVKKENKST
-582 SSRLLDTSEQ
+582 SSRLLDTEEQ
-592 QKFVDDEVNFKNG
+592 QKFVDDEVNFQNG

-634 DYTIASGNVV
+634 DYTIASGNVI
-644 LSSALLSTQSV
+644 LSSALSSNQSV

>member
-1 MSNTTLQEL
+1 MKWVLV
-10 LDKQAEEQK
+10 DKYDNIVSK
-19 KETSVEKTIADS
+19 
-31 FPCPEGDLFSLPTR
+31 
-45 ADITNAFNEIA
+45 
-56 GIPGELVASVQER
+56 
-69 KANREKE
+69 
-76 IAELQELLKNPDL
+76 AELHSGYGVDAAKMYFVGR
-89 TPEEIAEIEK
+89 K

-111 IVDGI
+111 IVDGL

-134 SDILSPY
+134 GDILSPY
-141 WEKSEQK
+141 WQKSEQK
-148 RDWPKEAKDAFT
+148 RDWPQEARDAFT

-181 VSISFTINVLG
+181 VSISFTVNILG
-192 LQLDVLKLITSPD
+192 LQIDVLKLVASPN
-205 YRKEIQDQ
+205 YRKELQDQ

-223 IAKRKR
+223 VAKRKR
-229 LAEIEKEITE
+229 LAEVEKEIEE
-239 IVDNIDENE
+239 IIDNIDEEE
-248 FNIVPGDFES
+248 FAIVPTEMTELGFED
-258 VNVHGNLAIIPGTSA
+258 VVIIPGT
-273 IIPDEAERLKELFAE
+273 EAQRPAQADKLKELLAE
-288 RQQLEEE
+288 ERKLKEE
-295 IEALEKARTEHVD
+295 IEALEKARSEHVD

-410 KIKQINTFKKEIEEI
+410 KIKQINAVKKEIEEI
-425 NKKLENENLSEEE
+425 NKKLENESLSEEE
-438 RTKLLEELEKKNEE
+438 RTKLLEELEKKNAE

-468 EGVLSLIEEIQIFGF
+468 ETVLSLIEEIQIFGF

-491 KIESFTESIE
+491 KIESFTESVE
-501 EKIAEISLEFQDF
+501 EKIAEISLELQDF
-514 KLNWHKKIMME
+514 RLNWHKKIMME
-525 WVNIVKKFFNAI
+525 WVNLVKKFFNAI

-572 MSVKNENKST
+572 MSVKKENKST
-582 SSRLLDTSEQ
+582 SSRLLDTEEQ
-592 QKFVDDEVNFKNG
+592 QKFVDDEVNFQNG

-644 LSSALLSTQSV
+644 LSSALSSNQSV

>member
-1 MSNTTLQEL
+1 MTTLQEV
-10 LDKQAEEQK
+10 LDKQVEEQK
-19 KETSVEKTIADS
+19 KETSIDKAIADS
-31 FPCPEGDLFSLPTR
+31 FPCPEGDIFSLPTR

-56 GIPGELVASVQER
+56 GIPGDLVAAVQER

-89 TPEEIAEIEK
+89 TPEEIAEIQK

-116 QKQVDEIDQTI
+116 QKQVDEIDETI
-127 TDFVEDL
+127 TEFVEDL

-166 HTYISTKVAELISKI
+166 HTYISTKIADLISKI
-181 VSISFTINVLG
+181 VSISFTVNILG
-192 LQLDVLKLITSPD
+192 LQIDVLKLITSPN
-205 YRKEIQDQ
+205 YRKELQDQ

-229 LAEIEKEITE
+229 LAEVNEEIVKFVENHTTTATTDPITGNYVVTIDNAEELKALKDEKEK
-239 IVDNIDENE
+239 
-248 FNIVPGDFES
+248 
-258 VNVHGNLAIIPGTSA
+258 L
-273 IIPDEAERLKELFAE
+273 
-288 RQQLEEE
+288 QEE
-295 IEALEKARTEHVD
+295 IEALEKARTEHID

-346 EYIQQGLVKVFQKLI
+346 EYMQQGLVKLFQDLI
-361 DKFDEIWD
+361 GKFDKIWK
-369 ALGLPS
+369 ALGLPD
-375 LPFSELLAIINLD
+375 LPFSELSSIINLD
-388 IGALIRAKIDS
+388 IGALISAKIDS
-399 LKEKFKQTKLG
+399 LKERFKQSKLG
-410 KIKQINTFKKEIEEI
+410 KIKQINTVKKEIEEI
-425 NKKLENENLSEEE
+425 NKKLENESLSEEE
-438 RTKLLEELEKKNEE
+438 RTKLLEELEKKHAE

-459 LLKEVREFN
+459 LLKEVKEFN
-468 EGVLSLIEEIQIFGF
+468 EGVLSLIEEISIFGF
-483 DITAIIGG
+483 DISAIIGG
-491 KIESFTESIE
+491 KIDSFTESIE
-501 EKIAEISLEFQDF
+501 EKIAEISLELKDF
-514 KLNWHKKIMME
+514 RANWHKKIMME
-525 WVNIVKKFFNAI
+525 WVNLVKKFFNAI

-544 LLSLTWCDF
+544 LLTLTWCDF

-572 MSVKNENKST
+572 MSVKKENKST
-582 SSRLLDTSEQ
+582 SSRLLDTDEQ
-592 QKFVDDEVNFKNG
+592 QKFIDDEVNFQNG

-621 KVFRDGSELSLGT
+621 KVFRDGEELSSGT
-634 DYTIASGNVV
+634 DFTIASGNVV
-644 LSSALLSTQSV
+644 LSSALLSNQSV

>member
-1 MSNTTLQEL
+1 MTTLQEV
-10 LDKQAEEQK
+10 LDKQVEEQK
-19 KETSVEKTIADS
+19 KETSIEKVIADS
-31 FPCPEGDLFSLPTR
+31 FPCPEGDVFSLPTR
-45 ADITNAFNEIA
+45 AEITNAFNEIA
-56 GIPGELVASVQER
+56 GIPGELVAAVQER

-89 TPEEIAEIEK
+89 TPEEIAEIQK

-111 IVDGI
+111 IVDGL

-134 SDILSPY
+134 GDILSPY
-141 WEKSEQK
+141 WQKSEQK
-148 RDWPKEAKDAFT
+148 RDWPQEARDAFT

-181 VSISFTINVLG
+181 VSISFTVNILG
-192 LQLDVLKLITSPD
+192 LQIDVLKLVASPN
-205 YRKEIQDQ
+205 YRKELQDQ

-223 IAKRKR
+223 VAKRKR
-229 LAEIEKEITE
+229 LAEVEKEIEE
-239 IVDNIDENE
+239 IIDNIDEEE
-248 FNIVPGDFES
+248 FAIVPTEMTELGFED
-258 VNVHGNLAIIPGTSA
+258 VVIIPGT
-273 IIPDEAERLKELFAE
+273 EAQRPAQADKLKELLAE
-288 RQQLEEE
+288 ERKLKEE
-295 IEALEKARTEHVD
+295 IEALEKARSEHVD

-410 KIKQINTFKKEIEEI
+410 KIKQINAVKKEIEEI
-425 NKKLENENLSEEE
+425 NKKLENESLSEEE
-438 RTKLLEELEKKNEE
+438 RTKLLEELEKKNAE

-468 EGVLSLIEEIQIFGF
+468 ETVLSLIEEIQIFGF

-491 KIESFTESIE
+491 KIESFTESVE
-501 EKIAEISLEFQDF
+501 EKIAEISLELQDF
-514 KLNWHKKIMME
+514 RLNWHKKIMME
-525 WVNIVKKFFNAI
+525 WVNLVKKFFNAI

-544 LLSLTWCDF
+544 LLTLTWCDF

-572 MSVKNENKST
+572 MSVNKENKST
-582 SSRLLDTSEQ
+582 SSRLLDTEEQ
-592 QKFVDDEVNFKNG
+592 QKFVDDEVNFQNG

-644 LSSALLSTQSV
+644 LSSALSSNQSV

>member
-1 MSNTTLQEL
+1 MTTLQEV
-10 LDKQAEEQK
+10 LDKQVEEQK
-19 KETSVEKTIADS
+19 KETSIEKAIADS

-45 ADITNAFNEIA
+45 AEITNAFNEIA
-56 GIPGELVASVQER
+56 GIPGELVAAVQER

-89 TPEEIAEIEK
+89 TPEEIAEIQK

-111 IVDGI
+111 IVDGL

-134 SDILSPY
+134 GDILSPY
-141 WEKSEQK
+141 WQKSEQK
-148 RDWPKEAKDAFT
+148 RDWPQEARDAFT

-181 VSISFTINVLG
+181 VSISFTVNILG
-192 LQLDVLKLITSPD
+192 LQIDVLKLVASPN
-205 YRKEIQDQ
+205 YRKELQDQ

-223 IAKRKR
+223 VAKRKR
-229 LAEIEKEITE
+229 LAEVEKEIEE
-239 IVDNIDENE
+239 IIDNIDEEE
-248 FNIVPGDFES
+248 FAIVPTEMTELGFED
-258 VNVHGNLAIIPGTSA
+258 VVIIPGT
-273 IIPDEAERLKELFAE
+273 EAQRPAQADKLKELLAE
-288 RQQLEEE
+288 ERKLKEE
-295 IEALEKARTEHVD
+295 IEALEKARSEHVD

-410 KIKQINTFKKEIEEI
+410 KIKQINAVKKEIEEI
-425 NKKLENENLSEEE
+425 NKILENESLSEDE
-438 RTKLLEELEKKNEE
+438 RTKLLEELEKKNAE

-468 EGVLSLIEEIQIFGF
+468 ETVLSLIEEIQIFGF

-491 KIESFTESIE
+491 KIESFTESVE
-501 EKIAEISLEFQDF
+501 EKIAEISLELQDF
-514 KLNWHKKIMME
+514 RLNWHKKIMME
-525 WVNIVKKFFNAI
+525 WVNLVKKFFNAI

-544 LLSLTWCDF
+544 LLTLTWCDF

-572 MSVKNENKST
+572 MSVKKENKST
-582 SSRLLDTSEQ
+582 SSRLLDTEEQ
-592 QKFVDDEVNFKNG
+592 QKFVDDEVNFQNG

-644 LSSALLSTQSV
+644 LSSALSSNQSV

>member
-1 MSNTTLQEL
+1 MTTLQEV
-10 LDKQAEEQK
+10 LDKQVEEQK
-19 KETSVEKTIADS
+19 KETSIEKAIADS

-45 ADITNAFNEIA
+45 AEITNAFNEIA
-56 GIPGELVASVQER
+56 GIPGELVAAVQER

-89 TPEEIAEIEK
+89 TPEEITEIQK

-111 IVDGI
+111 IVDGL

-134 SDILSPY
+134 GDILSPY
-141 WEKSEQK
+141 WQKSEQK
-148 RDWPKEAKDAFT
+148 RDWPQEARDAFT

-181 VSISFTINVLG
+181 VSISFTVNILG
-192 LQLDVLKLITSPD
+192 LQIDVLKLVVSPN
-205 YRKEIQDQ
+205 YRKELQDQ

-223 IAKRKR
+223 VAKRKR
-229 LAEIEKEITE
+229 LAEVEKEIEE
-239 IVDNIDENE
+239 IIDNIDEEE
-248 FNIVPGDFES
+248 FAIVPTEMTELGFED
-258 VNVHGNLAIIPGTSA
+258 VVIIPGT
-273 IIPDEAERLKELFAE
+273 EAQRPAQADKLKELLAE
-288 RQQLEEE
+288 ERKLKEE
-295 IEALEKARTEHVD
+295 IEALEKARSEHVD

-410 KIKQINTFKKEIEEI
+410 KIKQINAVKKEIEEI
-425 NKKLENENLSEEE
+425 NKKLENESLSEEE
-438 RTKLLEELEKKNEE
+438 RTKLLEELEKKNAE

-468 EGVLSLIEEIQIFGF
+468 ETVLSLIEEIQIFGF

-491 KIESFTESIE
+491 KIESFTESVE
-501 EKIAEISLEFQDF
+501 EKIAEISLELQDF
-514 KLNWHKKIMME
+514 RLNWHKKIMME
-525 WVNIVKKFFNAI
+525 WVNLVKKFFNAI

-544 LLSLTWCDF
+544 LLTLTWCDF
-553 LKLIGMPFTIP
+553 LKLIGMPFTIS

-572 MSVKNENKST
+572 MSVKKENKST
-582 SSRLLDTSEQ
+582 SSRLLDTEEQ
-592 QKFVDDEVNFKNG
+592 QKFVDDEVNFQNG

-644 LSSALLSTQSV
+644 LSSALSSNQSV

>member
-1 MSNTTLQEL
+1 MTTLQEV
-10 LDKQAEEQK
+10 LDKQVEEQK
-19 KETSVEKTIADS
+19 KETSIEKAIADS

-45 ADITNAFNEIA
+45 AEITNAFNEIA
-56 GIPGELVASVQER
+56 GIPGELVAAVQER

-89 TPEEIAEIEK
+89 TPEEIAEIQK

-111 IVDGI
+111 IEDGL

-134 SDILSPY
+134 GDILSPY
-141 WEKSEQK
+141 WQKSEQK
-148 RDWPKEAKDAFT
+148 RDWPQEARDAFT

-181 VSISFTINVLG
+181 VSISFTVNILG
-192 LQLDVLKLITSPD
+192 LQIDVLKLVASPN
-205 YRKEIQDQ
+205 YRKELQDQ

-223 IAKRKR
+223 VAKRKR
-229 LAEIEKEITE
+229 LAEVEKEIEE
-239 IVDNIDENE
+239 IIDNIDEEE
-248 FNIVPGDFES
+248 FAIVPTEMTELGFED
-258 VNVHGNLAIIPGTSA
+258 VVIIPGT
-273 IIPDEAERLKELFAE
+273 EAQRPAQADKLKELLAE
-288 RQQLEEE
+288 ERKLKEE
-295 IEALEKARTEHVD
+295 IEALEKARSEHVD

-410 KIKQINTFKKEIEEI
+410 KIKQINAVKKEIEEI
-425 NKKLENENLSEEE
+425 NKKLENESLSEEE
-438 RTKLLEELEKKNEE
+438 RTKLLEELEKKNAE

-468 EGVLSLIEEIQIFGF
+468 ETVLSLIEEIQIFGF

-491 KIESFTESIE
+491 KIESFTESVE
-501 EKIAEISLEFQDF
+501 EKIAEISLELQDF
-514 KLNWHKKIMME
+514 RLNWHKKIMME
-525 WVNIVKKFFNAI
+525 WGNLVKKFFNAI
-537 GLGAIFD
+537 AKIRNIKELCIP
-544 LLSLTWCDF
+544 TCNN
-553 LKLIGMPFTIP
+553 IRTICLP
-564 AIAGVAGV
+564 EI
-572 MSVKNENKST
+572 
-582 SSRLLDTSEQ
+582 
-592 QKFVDDEVNFKNG
+592 
-605 DGTTTSFSI
+605 
-614 PSASGTL
+614 
-621 KVFRDGSELSLGT
+621 
-634 DYTIASGNVV
+634 
-644 LSSALLSTQSV
+644 
-655 SILKI
+655 

>member
-1 MSNTTLQEL
+1 MTTLQEV
-10 LDKQAEEQK
+10 LDKQVEEQK
-19 KETSVEKTIADS
+19 KETSIEKAIADS

-45 ADITNAFNEIA
+45 AEITNAFNEIA
-56 GIPGELVASVQER
+56 GIPGELVAAVQER

-89 TPEEIAEIEK
+89 TPEEIAEIQK

-111 IVDGI
+111 IVDGL

-134 SDILSPY
+134 GDILSPY
-141 WEKSEQK
+141 WQKSEQK
-148 RDWPKEAKDAFT
+148 RDWPQEARDAFT

-181 VSISFTINVLG
+181 VSISFTVNILG
-192 LQLDVLKLITSPD
+192 LQIDVLKLVASPN
-205 YRKEIQDQ
+205 YRKELQDQ

-223 IAKRKR
+223 VAKRKR
-229 LAEIEKEITE
+229 LAEVEKEIEE
-239 IVDNIDENE
+239 IIDNIDEEE
-248 FNIVPGDFES
+248 FAIVPTEMTELGFED
-258 VNVHGNLAIIPGTSA
+258 VVIIPGT
-273 IIPDEAERLKELFAE
+273 EAQRPAQADKLKELLAE
-288 RQQLEEE
+288 ERKLKEE
-295 IEALEKARTEHVD
+295 IEALEKARSEHVD

-410 KIKQINTFKKEIEEI
+410 KIKQINAVKKEIEEI

-438 RTKLLEELEKKNEE
+438 RTKLLEELEKKNAE

-468 EGVLSLIEEIQIFGF
+468 ETVLSLIEEIQIFGF

-491 KIESFTESIE
+491 KIESFTESVE
-501 EKIAEISLEFQDF
+501 EKIAEISLELQDF
-514 KLNWHKKIMME
+514 RLNWHKKIMME
-525 WVNIVKKFFNAI
+525 WVNLVKKFFNAI

-572 MSVKNENKST
+572 MSVKKENKST
-582 SSRLLDTSEQ
+582 SSRLLDTEEQ
-592 QKFVDDEVNFKNG
+592 QKFVDDEVNFQNG

-644 LSSALLSTQSV
+644 LSSALSSNQSV

>member
-375 LPFSELLAIINLD
+375 LPFSELLSIINLD

-399 LKEKFKQTKLG
+399 C
-410 KIKQINTFKKEIEEI
+410 
-425 NKKLENENLSEEE
+425 
-438 RTKLLEELEKKNEE
+438 LLY
-452 KKALEDD
+452 
-459 LLKEVREFN
+459 
-468 EGVLSLIEEIQIFGF
+468 
-483 DITAIIGG
+483 
-491 KIESFTESIE
+491 
-501 EKIAEISLEFQDF
+501 
-514 KLNWHKKIMME
+514 
-525 WVNIVKKFFNAI
+525 
-537 GLGAIFD
+537 
-544 LLSLTWCDF
+544 
-553 LKLIGMPFTIP
+553 
-564 AIAGVAGV
+564 
-572 MSVKNENKST
+572 T
-582 SSRLLDTSEQ
+582 S
-592 QKFVDDEVNFKNG
+592 
-605 DGTTTSFSI
+605 
-614 PSASGTL
+614 PSP
-621 KVFRDGSELSLGT
+621 RD
-634 DYTIASGNVV
+634 
-644 LSSALLSTQSV
+644 
-655 SILKI
+655 

>member
-1 MSNTTLQEL
+1 MTTLNEV
-10 LDKQAEEQK
+10 LDKQVEEQK
-19 KETSVEKTIADS
+19 KETSIEKAIADS

-45 ADITNAFNEIA
+45 AEITNAFNEIA
-56 GIPGELVASVQER
+56 GIPGELVAAVQER

-89 TPEEIAEIEK
+89 TPEEIAEIQK

-111 IVDGI
+111 IVDGL

-141 WEKSEQK
+141 WQKSEQK
-148 RDWPKEAKDAFT
+148 RDWPQEARDAFT

-181 VSISFTINVLG
+181 VSISFTVNILG
-192 LQLDVLKLITSPD
+192 LQIDVLKLVASPN

-229 LAEIEKEITE
+229 LAEVNEE
-239 IVDNIDENE
+239 IVKFVDNHTTTGTTD
-248 FNIVPGDFES
+248 PDT
-258 VNVHGNLAIIPGTSA
+258 GNYVVTV
-273 IIPDEAERLKELFAE
+273 DNREELKALQEEKVKL
-288 RQQLEEE
+288 QEE
-295 IEALEKARTEHVD
+295 IEALEKARSEHVD

-410 KIKQINTFKKEIEEI
+410 KIKQINDVKKEIEEI

-438 RTKLLEELEKKNEE
+438 RTKLLEELEKKNAE

-468 EGVLSLIEEIQIFGF
+468 ETVLSLIEEIQIFGF

-491 KIESFTESIE
+491 KIESFTESVE
-501 EKIAEISLEFQDF
+501 EKIAEISLELQDF
-514 KLNWHKKIMME
+514 RLNWHKKIMME
-525 WVNIVKKFFNAI
+525 WVNLVKKFFNAI

-544 LLSLTWCDF
+544 LLTLTWCDF

-572 MSVKNENKST
+572 MSVKKENKST
-582 SSRLLDTSEQ
+582 SSRLLDTEEQ
-592 QKFVDDEVNFKNG
+592 QKFVDDEVNFQNG

-644 LSSALLSTQSV
+644 LSSALSSNQSV

>member
-1 MSNTTLQEL
+1 MTTLQEV
-10 LDKQAEEQK
+10 LDKQVEEQK
-19 KETSVEKTIADS
+19 KETSIEKAIADS

-45 ADITNAFNEIA
+45 AEITNAFNEIA
-56 GIPGELVASVQER
+56 GIPGELVAAVQER

-89 TPEEIAEIEK
+89 TPEEIAEIQK

-111 IVDGI
+111 IVDGL

-134 SDILSPY
+134 GDILSPY
-141 WEKSEQK
+141 WQKSEQK
-148 RDWPKEAKDAFT
+148 RDWPQEARDAFT

-181 VSISFTINVLG
+181 VSISFTVNILG
-192 LQLDVLKLITSPD
+192 LQIDVLKLVASPN
-205 YRKEIQDQ
+205 YRKELQDQ

-223 IAKRKR
+223 VAKRKR
-229 LAEIEKEITE
+229 LAEVEKEIEE
-239 IVDNIDENE
+239 IIDNIDEEE
-248 FNIVPGDFES
+248 FAIVPTEMTELGFED
-258 VNVHGNLAIIPGTSA
+258 VVIIPGT
-273 IIPDEAERLKELFAE
+273 EAQRPAQADKLKELLAE
-288 RQQLEEE
+288 ERKLKEE
-295 IEALEKARTEHVD
+295 IEALEKARSEHVD

-410 KIKQINTFKKEIEEI
+410 KIKQINDVKKEIEEI
-425 NKKLENENLSEEE
+425 NKKLENEILSEEE
-438 RTKLLEELEKKNEE
+438 RTKLLEELEKKNAE

-468 EGVLSLIEEIQIFGF
+468 ETVLSLIEEIQIFGF

-491 KIESFTESIE
+491 KIESFTESVE
-501 EKIAEISLEFQDF
+501 EKIAEISLELQDF
-514 KLNWHKKIMME
+514 RLNWHKKIMME
-525 WVNIVKKFFNAI
+525 WVNLVKKFFNAI

-544 LLSLTWCDF
+544 LLTLTWCDF

-572 MSVKNENKST
+572 MSVKKENKST
-582 SSRLLDTSEQ
+582 SSRLLDTEEQ
-592 QKFVDDEVNFKNG
+592 QKFVDDEVNFQNG

-644 LSSALLSTQSV
+644 LSSALSSNQSV

>member
-1 MSNTTLQEL
+1 MTTLQEV
-10 LDKQAEEQK
+10 LDKQVEEQK
-19 KETSVEKTIADS
+19 KETSIETAIADS

-45 ADITNAFNEIA
+45 AEITNAFNEIA
-56 GIPGELVASVQER
+56 GIPGELVAAVQER

-89 TPEEIAEIEK
+89 TPEEIAEIQK

-111 IVDGI
+111 IVDGL

-134 SDILSPY
+134 GDILSPY
-141 WEKSEQK
+141 WQKSEQK
-148 RDWPKEAKDAFT
+148 RDWPQEARDAFT

-181 VSISFTINVLG
+181 VSISFTVNILG
-192 LQLDVLKLITSPD
+192 LQIDVLKLVVSPN
-205 YRKEIQDQ
+205 YRKELQDQ

-223 IAKRKR
+223 VAKRKR
-229 LAEIEKEITE
+229 LAEVEKEIEE
-239 IVDNIDENE
+239 IIDNIDEEE
-248 FNIVPGDFES
+248 FAIVPTEMTELGFED
-258 VNVHGNLAIIPGTSA
+258 VVIIPGT
-273 IIPDEAERLKELFAE
+273 EAQRPAQADKLKELLAE
-288 RQQLEEE
+288 ERKLKEE
-295 IEALEKARTEHVD
+295 IEALEKARSEHVD

-410 KIKQINTFKKEIEEI
+410 KIKQINAVKKEIEEI

-438 RTKLLEELEKKNEE
+438 RTKLLEELEKKNAE

-468 EGVLSLIEEIQIFGF
+468 ETVLSLIEEIQIFGF

-491 KIESFTESIE
+491 KIESFTESVE
-501 EKIAEISLEFQDF
+501 EKIAEISLELQDF
-514 KLNWHKKIMME
+514 RLNWHKKIMME
-525 WVNIVKKFFNAI
+525 WVNLVKKFFNAI

-572 MSVKNENKST
+572 MSVKKENKST
-582 SSRLLDTSEQ
+582 SSRLLDTEEQ
-592 QKFVDDEVNFKNG
+592 QKFVDDEVNFQNG

-644 LSSALLSTQSV
+644 LSSALSSNQSV

>member
-1 MSNTTLQEL
+1 MTTLQEV
-10 LDKQAEEQK
+10 LDKQVEEQK
-19 KETSVEKTIADS
+19 KETSIEKAIADS

-45 ADITNAFNEIA
+45 AEITNAFNEIA
-56 GIPGELVASVQER
+56 GIPGELVAAVQER

-89 TPEEIAEIEK
+89 TPEEIAEIQK

-111 IVDGI
+111 IVDGL

-134 SDILSPY
+134 GDILSPY
-141 WEKSEQK
+141 WQKSEQK
-148 RDWPKEAKDAFT
+148 RDWPQEARDAFT

-181 VSISFTINVLG
+181 VSISFTVNILG
-192 LQLDVLKLITSPD
+192 LQIDVLKLVASPN
-205 YRKEIQDQ
+205 YRKELQDQ

-223 IAKRKR
+223 VAKRKR
-229 LAEIEKEITE
+229 LAEVEKEIEE
-239 IVDNIDENE
+239 IIDNIDEEE
-248 FNIVPGDFES
+248 FAIVPTEMTELGFED
-258 VNVHGNLAIIPGTSA
+258 VVIIPGT
-273 IIPDEAERLKELFAE
+273 EAQRPAQADKLKELLAE
-288 RQQLEEE
+288 ERKLKEE
-295 IEALEKARTEHVD
+295 IEALEKARSEHVD

-410 KIKQINTFKKEIEEI
+410 KIKQINAVKKEIEEI

-438 RTKLLEELEKKNEE
+438 RTKLLEELEKKNAE

-468 EGVLSLIEEIQIFGF
+468 ETVLSLIEEIQIFGF

-491 KIESFTESIE
+491 KIESFTESVE
-501 EKIAEISLEFQDF
+501 EKIAEISLELQDF
-514 KLNWHKKIMME
+514 RLNWHKKIMME
-525 WVNIVKKFFNAI
+525 WVNLVKKFFNAI

-544 LLSLTWCDF
+544 LLTLTWCDF

-572 MSVKNENKST
+572 MSVKKENKST
-582 SSRLLDTSEQ
+582 SSRLLDTEEQ
-592 QKFVDDEVNFKNG
+592 QKFVDYEVNFQNG

-644 LSSALLSTQSV
+644 LSSALSSNQSV

>member
-1 MSNTTLQEL
+1 MTTLQEV
-10 LDKQAEEQK
+10 LDKQVEEQK
-19 KETSVEKTIADS
+19 KETSIEKAIADS

-45 ADITNAFNEIA
+45 AEITNAFNEIA
-56 GIPGELVASVQER
+56 GIPGELVAAVQER

-89 TPEEIAEIEK
+89 TPEEIAEIQK

-111 IVDGI
+111 IVDGL

-134 SDILSPY
+134 GDILSPY
-141 WEKSEQK
+141 WQKSEQK
-148 RDWPKEAKDAFT
+148 RDWPQEARDAFT

-181 VSISFTINVLG
+181 VSISFTVNILG
-192 LQLDVLKLITSPD
+192 LQIDVLKLVASPN
-205 YRKEIQDQ
+205 YRKELQDQ

-223 IAKRKR
+223 VAKRKR
-229 LAEIEKEITE
+229 LAEVEKEIEE
-239 IVDNIDENE
+239 IIDNIDEEE
-248 FNIVPGDFES
+248 FAIVPTEMTELGFED
-258 VNVHGNLAIIPGTSA
+258 VVIIPGT
-273 IIPDEAERLKELFAE
+273 EAQRPAQADKLKELLAE
-288 RQQLEEE
+288 ERKLKEE
-295 IEALEKARTEHVD
+295 IEALEKARSEHVD

-410 KIKQINTFKKEIEEI
+410 KIKQINAVKKEIEEI
-425 NKKLENENLSEEE
+425 NKKLENESLSEEE
-438 RTKLLEELEKKNEE
+438 RTKLLEELEKINAE

-468 EGVLSLIEEIQIFGF
+468 ETVLSLIEEIQIFGF

-491 KIESFTESIE
+491 KIESFTESVE
-501 EKIAEISLEFQDF
+501 EKIAEISLELQDF
-514 KLNWHKKIMME
+514 RLNWHKKIMME
-525 WVNIVKKFFNAI
+525 WVNLVKKFFNAI

-544 LLSLTWCDF
+544 LLTLTWCDF

-572 MSVKNENKST
+572 MSVKKENKST
-582 SSRLLDTSEQ
+582 SSRLLDTEEQ
-592 QKFVDDEVNFKNG
+592 QKFVDNEVNFQNG

-644 LSSALLSTQSV
+644 LSSALSSNQSV

>member
-1 MSNTTLQEL
+1 MTTLQEV
-10 LDKQAEEQK
+10 LDKQVEEQK
-19 KETSVEKTIADS
+19 KETSIEKAIADS

-45 ADITNAFNEIA
+45 AEITNAFNEIA
-56 GIPGELVASVQER
+56 GIPGELVAAVQER

-89 TPEEIAEIEK
+89 TPEEIAEIQK

-111 IVDGI
+111 IVDGL

-134 SDILSPY
+134 GDILSPY
-141 WEKSEQK
+141 WQKSEQK
-148 RDWPKEAKDAFT
+148 RDWPQEARDAFT

-181 VSISFTINVLG
+181 VSISFTVNILG
-192 LQLDVLKLITSPD
+192 LQIDVLKLVASPN
-205 YRKEIQDQ
+205 YRKELQDQ

-223 IAKRKR
+223 VAKRKR
-229 LAEIEKEITE
+229 LAEVEKEIEE
-239 IVDNIDENE
+239 IIDNIDEEE
-248 FNIVPGDFES
+248 FAIVPTEMTELGFED
-258 VNVHGNLAIIPGTSA
+258 VVIIPGT
-273 IIPDEAERLKELFAE
+273 EAQRPAQADKLKELLAE
-288 RQQLEEE
+288 ERKLKEE
-295 IEALEKARTEHVD
+295 IEALEKARSEHVD

-410 KIKQINTFKKEIEEI
+410 KIKQINAVKKEIEEI

-438 RTKLLEELEKKNEE
+438 RTKLLEELEKKNAE

-468 EGVLSLIEEIQIFGF
+468 ETVLSLIEEIQIFGF

-491 KIESFTESIE
+491 KIESFTESVE
-501 EKIAEISLEFQDF
+501 EKIAEISLELQDF
-514 KLNWHKKIMME
+514 RLNWHKKIMME
-525 WVNIVKKFFNAI
+525 WVNLVKKFFNAI

-544 LLSLTWCDF
+544 LLTLTWCDF

-572 MSVKNENKST
+572 MSVKKENKST
-582 SSRLLDTSEQ
+582 SSRLLDTEEQ
-592 QKFVDDEVNFKNG
+592 QKFVDDEVNFQNG

-644 LSSALLSTQSV
+644 LSSALSSNQSV

>member
-1 MSNTTLQEL
+1 MTTLQEV
-10 LDKQAEEQK
+10 LDKQVEEQK
-19 KETSVEKTIADS
+19 KETSIEKAIADS

-45 ADITNAFNEIA
+45 AEITNAFNEIA
-56 GIPGELVASVQER
+56 GIPGELVAAVQER

-89 TPEEIAEIEK
+89 TPEEIAEIQK

-111 IVDGI
+111 IVDGL

-134 SDILSPY
+134 GDILSPY
-141 WEKSEQK
+141 WQKSEQK
-148 RDWPKEAKDAFT
+148 RDWPQEARDAFT

-181 VSISFTINVLG
+181 VSISFTVNILG
-192 LQLDVLKLITSPD
+192 LQIDVLKLVASPN
-205 YRKEIQDQ
+205 YRKELQDQ

-223 IAKRKR
+223 VAKRKR
-229 LAEIEKEITE
+229 LAEVEKEIEE
-239 IVDNIDENE
+239 IIDNIDEEE
-248 FNIVPGDFES
+248 FAIVPTEMTELGFED
-258 VNVHGNLAIIPGTSA
+258 VVIIPGT
-273 IIPDEAERLKELFAE
+273 EAQRPAQADKLKELLAE
-288 RQQLEEE
+288 ERKLKEE
-295 IEALEKARTEHVD
+295 IEALEKARSEHVD

-410 KIKQINTFKKEIEEI
+410 KIKQINAVKKEIEEI
-425 NKKLENENLSEEE
+425 NKKLENESLSEEE
-438 RTKLLEELEKKNEE
+438 RTKLLEELEKKNAE

-468 EGVLSLIEEIQIFGF
+468 ETVLSLIEEIQIFGF

-491 KIESFTESIE
+491 KIESFTESVE
-501 EKIAEISLEFQDF
+501 EKIAEISLELQDF
-514 KLNWHKKIMME
+514 RLNWHKKIMME
-525 WVNIVKKFFNAI
+525 WVNLVKKFFNAI

-572 MSVKNENKST
+572 MSVKKENKST
-582 SSRLLDTSEQ
+582 SSRLLDTEEQ
-592 QKFVDDEVNFKNG
+592 QKFVDDEVNFQNG

-644 LSSALLSTQSV
+644 LSSALSSNQSV

>member
-1 MSNTTLQEL
+1 MTTLQEV
-10 LDKQAEEQK
+10 LDKQVEEQK
-19 KETSVEKTIADS
+19 KETSIEKAIADS

-45 ADITNAFNEIA
+45 AEITNAFNEIA
-56 GIPGELVASVQER
+56 GIPGELVAAVQER

-89 TPEEIAEIEK
+89 TPEEIAEIQK

-111 IVDGI
+111 IVDGL

-134 SDILSPY
+134 GDILSPY
-141 WEKSEQK
+141 WQKSEQK
-148 RDWPKEAKDAFT
+148 RDWPQEARDAFT

-181 VSISFTINVLG
+181 VSISFTVNILG
-192 LQLDVLKLITSPD
+192 LQIDVLKLVASPN
-205 YRKEIQDQ
+205 YRKELQDQ

-223 IAKRKR
+223 VAKRKR
-229 LAEIEKEITE
+229 LAEVEKEIEE
-239 IVDNIDENE
+239 IIDNIDEEE
-248 FNIVPGDFES
+248 FAIVPTEMTELGFED
-258 VNVHGNLAIIPGTSA
+258 VVIIPGT
-273 IIPDEAERLKELFAE
+273 EAQRPAQADKLKELLAE
-288 RQQLEEE
+288 ERKLKEE
-295 IEALEKARTEHVD
+295 IEALEKARSEHVD

-410 KIKQINTFKKEIEEI
+410 KIKQINSVKKEIEEI
-425 NKKLENENLSEEE
+425 NKKLENESLSEEE
-438 RTKLLEELEKKNEE
+438 RTKLLEELEKKNAE

-468 EGVLSLIEEIQIFGF
+468 ETVLSLIEEIQIFGF

-491 KIESFTESIE
+491 KIESFTESVE
-501 EKIAEISLEFQDF
+501 EKIAEISLELQDF
-514 KLNWHKKIMME
+514 RLNWHKKIMME
-525 WVNIVKKFFNAI
+525 WVNLVKKFFNAI

-544 LLSLTWCDF
+544 LLTLTWCDF

-572 MSVKNENKST
+572 MSVKKENKST
-582 SSRLLDTSEQ
+582 SSRLLDTEEQ
-592 QKFVDDEVNFKNG
+592 QKFVDDEVNFQNG

-644 LSSALLSTQSV
+644 LSSALSSNQSV

>member
-1 MSNTTLQEL
+1 MTTLQEV
-10 LDKQAEEQK
+10 LDKQVEEQK
-19 KETSVEKTIADS
+19 KETSIEKAIADS

-45 ADITNAFNEIA
+45 AEITNAFNEIA
-56 GIPGELVASVQER
+56 GIPGELVAAVQER

-89 TPEEIAEIEK
+89 TPEEIAEIQK

-111 IVDGI
+111 IVDGL

-134 SDILSPY
+134 GDILSPY
-141 WEKSEQK
+141 WQKSEQK
-148 RDWPKEAKDAFT
+148 RDWPQEARDAFT

-181 VSISFTINVLG
+181 VSISFTVNILG
-192 LQLDVLKLITSPD
+192 LQIDVLKLVASPN
-205 YRKEIQDQ
+205 YRKELQDQ

-223 IAKRKR
+223 VAKRKR
-229 LAEIEKEITE
+229 LAEVEKEIEE
-239 IVDNIDENE
+239 IIDNIDEEE
-248 FNIVPGDFES
+248 FAIVPTEMTELGFED
-258 VNVHGNLAIIPGTSA
+258 VVIIPGT
-273 IIPDEAERLKELFAE
+273 EAQRPAQADKLKELLAE
-288 RQQLEEE
+288 ERKLKEE
-295 IEALEKARTEHVD
+295 IEALEKARSEHVD

-410 KIKQINTFKKEIEEI
+410 KIKQINAVKKEIEEI
-425 NKKLENENLSEEE
+425 NKKLENESLSEEE
-438 RTKLLEELEKKNEE
+438 RTKLLEELEKKNAE

-468 EGVLSLIEEIQIFGF
+468 ETVLSLIEEIQIFGF

-491 KIESFTESIE
+491 KIESFTESVE
-501 EKIAEISLEFQDF
+501 EKIAEISLELQDF
-514 KLNWHKKIMME
+514 RLNWHKKIMME
-525 WVNIVKKFFNAI
+525 WVNLVKKFFNAI

-544 LLSLTWCDF
+544 LLTLTWCDF

-572 MSVKNENKST
+572 MSVKKENKST
-582 SSRLLDTSEQ
+582 SSRLLDTEEQ
-592 QKFVDDEVNFKNG
+592 QKFVDDEVNFQNG

-644 LSSALLSTQSV
+644 LSSALSSNQSV

>member
-1 MSNTTLQEL
+1 MTTLQEV
-10 LDKQAEEQK
+10 LDKQVEEQK
-19 KETSVEKTIADS
+19 KETSIEKAIADS

-45 ADITNAFNEIA
+45 AEITNAFNEIA
-56 GIPGELVASVQER
+56 GIPGELVAAVQER

-89 TPEEIAEIEK
+89 TPEEIAEIQK

-111 IVDGI
+111 IVDGL

-134 SDILSPY
+134 GDILSPY
-141 WEKSEQK
+141 WQKSEQK
-148 RDWPKEAKDAFT
+148 RDWPQEARDAFT

-181 VSISFTINVLG
+181 VSISFTVNILG
-192 LQLDVLKLITSPD
+192 LQIDVLKLVASPN
-205 YRKEIQDQ
+205 YRKELQDQ

-223 IAKRKR
+223 VAKRKR
-229 LAEIEKEITE
+229 LAEVEKEIEE
-239 IVDNIDENE
+239 IIDNIDEEE
-248 FNIVPGDFES
+248 FAIVPTEMTELGFED
-258 VNVHGNLAIIPGTSA
+258 VVIIPGT
-273 IIPDEAERLKELFAE
+273 EAQRPAQADKLKELLAE
-288 RQQLEEE
+288 ERKLKEE
-295 IEALEKARTEHVD
+295 IEALEKARSEHVD

-410 KIKQINTFKKEIEEI
+410 KIKQINAVKKEIEEI
-425 NKKLENENLSEEE
+425 NKKLENESLSEEE
-438 RTKLLEELEKKNEE
+438 RTKLLEELEKKNAE

-468 EGVLSLIEEIQIFGF
+468 ETVLSLIEEIQIFGF

-491 KIESFTESIE
+491 KIESFTESVE
-501 EKIAEISLEFQDF
+501 EKIAEISLELQDF
-514 KLNWHKKIMME
+514 RLNWHKKIMME
-525 WVNIVKKFFNAI
+525 WVNLVKKFFNAI

-544 LLSLTWCDF
+544 LLTLTWCDF

-572 MSVKNENKST
+572 MSVKKENKST
-582 SSRLLDTSEQ
+582 SSRLLDTEEQ
-592 QKFVDDEVNFKNG
+592 QKFVDDEVNFQNG

-621 KVFRDGSELSLGT
+621 KEFSDGSELSLGT

-644 LSSALLSTQSV
+644 LSSALSSNQSV